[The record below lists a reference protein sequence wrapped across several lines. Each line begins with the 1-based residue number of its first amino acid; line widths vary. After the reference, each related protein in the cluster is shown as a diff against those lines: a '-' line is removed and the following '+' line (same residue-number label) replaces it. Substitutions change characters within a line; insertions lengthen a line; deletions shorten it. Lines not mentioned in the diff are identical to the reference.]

1 MRRIAAAAVASAL
14 LATLLTGCGP
24 AAASSLPDGV
34 SVSIRQ
40 NRDDYGPRRLEVLV
54 ANDGDEALEVWEARL
69 DSPAFVDP
77 AWTPRPTSVR
87 AGRTTALRLQLPEPD
102 CSGDDSEGRIRLAW
116 TTGTASGTALVEPE
130 DPFGTL
136 ARVHDEDCLAQRL
149 AEVVTIEPGDEVT
162 VTQET
167 GGPVAHLALTLTPTG
182 AVGAVRIPE
191 VRGTILLRPA
201 SGDVWPV
208 DARLDADS
216 DPLVLDLAIVPVNC
230 STHTVA
236 EDKRGTFFPVAVAL
250 EGGAEGVVPIGVSD
264 AVRGELYEF
273 IASDFCGWS

>member
-1 MRRIAAAAVASAL
+1 MRRIAAAVSTAL
-14 LATLLTGCGP
+14 LPTLLAGCVPAP
-24 AAASSLPDGV
+24 AAALPDDV
-34 SVSIRQ
+34 SVGIRQ

-54 ANDGDEALEVWEARL
+54 ANGGGEALEVWEARL

-77 AWTPRPTSVR
+77 AWTPRPTTVR
-87 AGRTTALRLQLPEPD
+87 AGTTTALRLQLPEPD
-102 CSGDDSEGRIRLAW
+102 CGGDDSAGRIRLAW
-116 TTGTASGTALVEPE
+116 TTADSSGTSVVEPE

-136 ARVHDEDCLAQRL
+136 ARVHEEDCLAQRL
-149 AEVVTIEPGDEVT
+149 AEVVTIEPADGVT
-162 VTQET
+162 VTQEPD
-167 GGPVAHLALTLTPTG
+167 GPVAHLALTVTPTG
-182 AVGAVRIPE
+182 APGAVRIAE

-208 DARLDADS
+208 GVRVDADS
-216 DPLVLDLAIVPVNC
+216 EPLVLDLAIVPVNC

-236 EDKRGTFFPVAVAL
+236 EDKRGTFFPVVVAP

-273 IASDFCGWS
+273 IAEDFCGWS